1 MSVVH
6 GQILSPLLGG
16 RTPLHK
22 DAVFCELGGEKML
35 REGPWKYIYYPE
47 REIQQFFNLD
57 DDPQELENLTGQDEQ
72 LERRLREHLLDWL
85 IATGTKPNS
94 L

>member
-47 REIQQFFNLD
+47 R
-57 DDPQELENLTGQDEQ
+57 
-72 LERRLREHLLDWL
+72 
-85 IATGTKPNS
+85 
-94 L
+94 